1 MKKEDIHLWDIKR
14 ILLGEAPPSFLLET
28 LVRSIISFAILLLIV
43 RLLGKR
49 MSGKLTSTEMS
60 VQLMFGAIVSSAM
73 QIPDR
78 GILEGGFALLLV
90 LLFQRGFTYWTIH
103 SEKAEDIILGNI
115 SLLIKDGVLQL
126 KALEKETIS
135 RNQLFAKL
143 RTENIKQLGEIKRLY
158 METNGQFSIYKNKEK
173 PPGLT
178 IYPDGDREAIETLK
192 PHQGIMVCKECGFT
206 HEEKGLPE
214 NCPVCE
220 SHNWKVS
227 LES

>member
-14 ILLGEAPPSFLLET
+14 ILLGEAPASFLLET
-28 LVRSIISFAILLLIV
+28 LIRSIISFAILLLIV
-43 RLLGKR
+43 RMLGKR

-90 LLFQRGFTYWTIH
+90 LLFQRLFTWWTYRN
-103 SEKAEDIILGNI
+103 EKVEDIILGTS

-126 KALEKETIS
+126 NALETETIS

-143 RTENIKQLGEIKRLY
+143 RNESFKQLGEIKRMY
-158 METNGQFSIYKNKEK
+158 METNGKFSIYKNKEK
-173 PPGLT
+173 RPGLSVL
-178 IYPDGDREAIETLK
+178 PEDDAEASSQLK
-192 PHQGIMVCKECGFT
+192 QHQDILVCKECGFIVQ
-206 HEEKGLPE
+206 E
-214 NCPVCE
+214 NNKPKLCPVCE
-220 SHNWKVS
+220 NERWRPSS
-227 LES
+227 E